1 MGICSGNGVGGNTER
16 CKDGTD
22 KCDDTDREDANNG
35 CNLISDEQV
44 QKQVHS
50 SITVGSSEEPDQSKE
65 WFCTCNKNPAGG
77 AWYLG
82 EYCQH
87 ECPMS
92 HVKTCS
98 GHGTCSVFN
107 DGEGVEKVGC
117 QCDDGFFGTGCELTC
132 PGSLD
137 GGGDTS
143 NPDTVCGGHGV
154 CDVEEK
160 FRTGEP
166 PVSVC
171 CLHKTRSVLPTAFT
185 LSVFRGKKHQH

>member
-1 MGICSGNGVGGNTER
+1 MVLHVQQKPGGRRLVLGRVLPTRVPNEPR
-16 CKDGTD
+16 KD
-22 KCDDTDREDANNG
+22 
-35 CNLISDEQV
+35 V
-44 QKQVHS
+44 QR
-50 SITVGSSEEPDQSKE
+50 
-65 WFCTCNKNPAGG
+65 
-77 AWYLG
+77 
-82 EYCQH
+82 
-87 ECPMS
+87 
-92 HVKTCS
+92 
-98 GHGTCSVFN
+98 HGTCSVFN

-185 LSVFRGKKHQH
+185 LSVGERSTNIRNPARFVHVFCACFTSCTHCV